1 MEFHRTRAQGPGCG
15 RRRKAGRTGP
25 SDYRAARG
33 LDRALFQAL
42 DRRPLDRRGSE
53 PGRRRASR
61 CRQILAGL
69 RARTKGLPRQ
79 SLGALPAHPS
89 NVQRSCVRSWRRAIP
104 ALGGVKLLILDDWG
118 LEPLGPDQR
127 HDMLEIVEDRYGR
140 GAILITSQIPVDRGH
155 DLNGQPTL
163 ADAIL
168 HRWLRGRAAGQTHSA
183 CERSALCGS
192 VSSSPRRA
200 PMSVRPSWCIWSVV
214 GWISTIKLPQW

>member
-104 ALGGVKLLILDDWG
+104 ALGGVKLLIL
-118 LEPLGPDQR
+118 
-127 HDMLEIVEDRYGR
+127 EIVEDRYGR

-155 DLNGQPTL
+155 DLNGEPTL

-200 PMSVRPSWCIWSVV
+200 PMSVRPRWCIWSVV